1 MRSTA
6 VRRTALAASAAAL
19 ALLVTACGGDDKAD
33 KGGSGED
40 KGGAA
45 ASSAPAA
52 EALTAAELEK
62 AALTQAD
69 VKTGKVSAK
78 VPATATVAQDKVKV
92 ADKAC
97 APLAYLQTGSYV
109 GKPSATVARQWTG
122 DPKKPAADATD
133 EEKLFAGVGTMA
145 VVTLASYEGGGAE
158 QAMKDLN
165 AAAEKCAGGYSFTA
179 EGDTSKVLKVV
190 KTDAPK
196 GGDEAFAVTVSLQL
210 EEGADAPAKG
220 VVVRKGSTLA
230 YFPAV
235 DMASAVTGKDWD
247 FPTEIVDAQVAK
259 LG

>member
-1 MRSTA
+1 MRSA
-6 VRRTALAASAAAL
+6 VVRRTALAASAAAL
-19 ALLVTACGGDDKAD
+19 ALFATACGGDDKAD

-52 EALTAAELEK
+52 KALTAAELEK

-69 VKTGKVSAK
+69 VKSGKVTEK
-78 VPATATVAQDKVKV
+78 VPATAVVARDKVKTSD
-92 ADKAC
+92 AAC

-122 DPKKPAADATD
+122 DPRKPAAGASD
-133 EEKLFAGVGTMA
+133 EEKLFAGVGTM
-145 VVTLASYEGGGAE
+145 VMVTLASYDDGGAE

-165 AAAEKCAGGYSFTA
+165 TAAAKCAGGFSFTA
-179 EGDTSKVLKVV
+179 EGDTTKNLKVV

-196 GGDEAFAVTVSLQL
+196 GGDEAFALTSSLQM
-210 EEGADAPAKG
+210 EEGDEAPVKG
-220 VVVRKGSTLA
+220 VVVRKGATLA

-235 DMASAVTGKDWD
+235 DMASAATGKDWD
-247 FPTEIVDAQVAK
+247 FPTEIVDAQLTK